1 MKIIVLPALEQELG
15 LPLLIHLVIIS
26 EYNIIYIYM
35 EILSLC
41 IFRTFLL
48 NTGVCKY
55 FIQVFVCL
63 FTYAFGITS
72 PHAFFAEFCLQN
84 YANIIK

>member
-55 FIQVFVCL
+55 FI
-63 FTYAFGITS
+63 
-72 PHAFFAEFCLQN
+72 
-84 YANIIK
+84 